1 MDQNRITLENACA
14 DFEADLVLYYYGD
27 GSVVER
33 RRVEAHLMTC
43 ERCGRFLDDLRGLLP
58 QMATKAELPA
68 NFWNDYYREM
78 VRKLEQA
85 RERKSW
91 WRDLVPNFGGWAVP
105 AFGTAMVVML
115 AVTLLFGDGEWNSA
129 FKQANQPPQEMIPQE
144 ILSDSSRLEF
154 FKSLDML
161 ESLNVLEKMDGVR
174 AESEIHNV

>member
-1 MDQNRITLENACA
+1 MDENRITLENACA

-27 GSVVER
+27 GSEVER
-33 RRVEAHLMTC
+33 RRVEAHLMKC

-58 QMATKAELPA
+58 QMATKAELPP

-78 VRKLEQA
+78 IRKLDQA

-91 WRDLVPNFGGWAVP
+91 WRNLVPNFGTWAVP
-105 AFGTAMVVML
+105 AFGTAMVVVL
-115 AVTLLFGDGEWNSA
+115 AVALIFGEGDWNPA
-129 FKQANQPPQEMIPQE
+129 LNQANQAPQEMIPQE

-161 ESLNVLEKMDGVR
+161 ESLNALEKMDGAR
-174 AESEIHNV
+174 AEPELRNI